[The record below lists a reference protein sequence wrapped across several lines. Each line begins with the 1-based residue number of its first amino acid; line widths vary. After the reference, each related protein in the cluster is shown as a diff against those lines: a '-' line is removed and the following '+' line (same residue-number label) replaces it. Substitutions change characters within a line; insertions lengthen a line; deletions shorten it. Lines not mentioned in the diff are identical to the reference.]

1 MTILNWTV
9 VAAYAFGLVLAI
21 SPASAQQNVNCT
33 GTLPAGTY
41 NNVNVP
47 RNASCTLNSSATVQ
61 GNVTVAAAASLTTS
75 FAVINGSILSNNA
88 AIVSIGLD
96 GSSTIGMNVTL
107 LGTTGEA
114 LVENNMIGGNLQ
126 ISGSTTSGTVEIND
140 NSVTGNVTF
149 LSNTSGTNV
158 IMNNSIGGNL
168 VCAGNT
174 PSPTGSNLT
183 VGGHNIGQCAGL

>member
-1 MTILNWTV
+1 MRMLNRTA
-9 VAAYAFGLVLAI
+9 VAAFAVGLALAVG
-21 SPASAQQNVNCT
+21 PASAQQNVNCT

-61 GNVTVAAAASLTTS
+61 GNVTVAAGASLTTS

-88 AIVSIGLD
+88 AVISVGLD

-107 LGTTGEA
+107 LGTIGEA
-114 LVENNMIGGNLQ
+114 LIENDMIGGNLQ

-140 NSVTGNVTF
+140 NNVTGNVTF
-149 LSNTSGTNV
+149 LSNTSGSNV

-168 VCAGNT
+168 VCVGNN
-174 PSPTGSNLT
+174 PVPTGSNTT
-183 VGGHNIGQCAGL
+183 VGGHKTGQCAGL